1 MKKLLITV
9 FLIFVVTQFL
19 SAQNKI
25 IFSLTNPRDSVGKFM
40 VDLMVT
46 VQAGQV
52 WNVGAANV
60 RVNFVTSPVNMLTV
74 QADNPAVNANPNI
87 SNNPNGGYYPMTT
100 NSVGGGVAI
109 GCNILTLNSSGF
121 YHMQPGTYRIC
132 TLRWTRNGGTASTTL
147 TFRVPPEQFPTVV
160 NDSLVGLT
168 YNSGFGV
175 LNPGVVFNS
184 IASTE
189 VPASFALYQNYPNP
203 FNPTTTI
210 KYDVPEA
217 TFVTIKVYDITGKL
231 VETLVNMELTPG
243 KYEVMWNAGNYAS
256 GVYFYRIETSKFTE
270 VKRMLLIK

>member
-1 MKKLLITV
+1 MKKVLITII
-9 FLIFVVTQFL
+9 LTLLLTQIL
-19 SAQNKI
+19 PAQNKV

-40 VDLMVT
+40 VDLMAT

-52 WNVGAANV
+52 WNVGAANI
-60 RVNFVTSPVNMLTV
+60 RVNFVTTPVNMLTV
-74 QADNPAVNANPNI
+74 QADNPAINANPNI
-87 SNNPNGGYYPMTT
+87 SGSGGYQPMTT

-109 GCNILTLNSSGF
+109 GCNILTFNTSGF
-121 YHMQPGTYRIC
+121 YHMLPGTYRIC
-132 TLRWTRNGGTASTTL
+132 TLRWTRVGGTSNTTL

-160 NDSLVGLT
+160 NDSLTSLT

-184 IASTE
+184 IVSTE
-189 VPASFALYQNYPNP
+189 VPSSFALYQNYPNP

-217 TFVTIKVYDITGKL
+217 SFVAIKVYDITGKL
-231 VETLVNMELTPG
+231 VETLVNMDLTPG
-243 KYEVMWNAGNYAS
+243 RYEVTWNAGNYAS